1 MPTPPKKKSLK
12 SAGSTISTH
21 KIVTHSMISK
31 DNPSFFDQVS
41 YGLANLRRIHLYGPV
56 GADMTAH
63 FVNLSTYHASCNKK
77 PIEIF
82 INTPGG
88 EVMQGLAI
96 YDQIKWLQSQG
107 IKVNVTATGMCMSM
121 GVPIMQAANVRRS
134 TVHTRF
140 LLHEM
145 SYGAMGSHSSMNDRV
160 RESNRLVEILDG
172 ILVQRSNLTL
182 EKLHNLTERKD
193 YVLDA
198 QEALAHGL
206 IDEIV

>member
-1 MPTPPKKKSLK
+1 
-12 SAGSTISTH
+12 
-21 KIVTHSMISK
+21 MISK

>member
-12 SAGSTISTH
+12 SAGSTLGSQKVITH
-21 KIVTHSMISK
+21 SK

-63 FVNLSTYHASCNKK
+63 FVNLSTYHASRNKK

-96 YDQIKWLQSQG
+96 YDQIKWLQHQG
-107 IKVNVTATGMCMSM
+107 IRVNVTATGMCMSM

-134 TVHTRF
+134 TKHTRF

-182 EKLHNLTERKD
+182 EQLHNLTERKD

>member
-12 SAGSTISTH
+12 SAGLPVSSTKQISNH
-21 KIVTHSMISK
+21 SK

-63 FVNLSTYHASCNKK
+63 FVNLSTYHASRNKK

-121 GVPIMQAANVRRS
+121 GVPIMQAADVRKS
-134 TVHTRF
+134 TQHTRF

-182 EKLHNLTERKD
+182 EQLHNLTERKD